1 MDPQALPSLPIV
13 NPATRTDEEIRQSWP
28 CFGMA
33 YSVVDV
39 QCNTDCLLRP
49 RCVARLA
56 LKTCL
61 DTAALD
67 AELGTD
73 LRSIRVAKR
82 VMRGESFETAI
93 GLELQSTQTTDE
105 PEDAPAP
112 APAPSPAPPPTPVVV
127 IASPPE
133 EVVSEA
139 PVSVPETSAPVVHP
153 KTKGRAKASVSVKA
167 PSVPAPKPPKK
178 PDPVP
183 PPSSPPKVEKAVPA
197 VKASKA
203 KAPKKAPGRPKEGT
217 VMTTATATK
226 PKKKAPAVKAKKT
239 PSVKRVVR
247 DVDESAAFD
256 RERLKS
262 AFVAALKDKQKL
274 PDVMY
279 KGAVVAG
286 PVVDLSGKV
295 YRAAGR
301 AWPTLTEY
309 VAHFAGTKDYDGRS
323 YCAYSVP
330 RFFRPEASTER
341 AAVRNKKKQ
350 ESKVKAATKTA
361 KVTTAAKPA
370 GKKTAAKKAPAKKAK
385 AKKKSKAK

>member
-1 MDPQALPSLPIV
+1 MDSQALPSLPII
-13 NPATRTDEEIRQSWP
+13 NPATRTDEEIMQSWP

-33 YSVVDV
+33 YSLTDV

-56 LKTCL
+56 LKTWPEHKAEHGL
-61 DTAALD
+61 DAGALD

-82 VMRGESFETAI
+82 VMRGEPFETAI
-93 GLELQSTQTTDE
+93 VTELQSASATDE
-105 PEDAPAP
+105 PEEPKPVPAP
-112 APAPSPAPPPTPVVV
+112 VLPLPVVAAAPPPEV
-127 IASPPE
+127 
-133 EVVSEA
+133 VVSEA
-139 PVSVPETSAPVVHP
+139 VALIPETSAPVVHP
-153 KTKGRAKASVSVKA
+153 KAKGVGKKTVVSAKAPVLPV
-167 PSVPAPKPPKK
+167 PKPPKK
-178 PDPVP
+178 PDPV
-183 PPSSPPKVEKAVPA
+183 SPPAPPAKPAKVEKQKALA
-197 VKASKA
+197 AKASKEA
-203 KAPKKAPGRPKEGT
+203 KTLGRPKEGT
-217 VMTTATATK
+217 MTTATVTTK
-226 PKKKAPAVKAKKT
+226 AKKKAPTAKPKKAA
-239 PSVKRVVR
+239 PVKRALR
-247 DVDESAAFD
+247 DPDEHAAFD

-262 AFVAALKDKQKL
+262 SFVAALKDKQKL

-286 PVVDLSGKV
+286 PTVDFSGKV

-301 AWPTLTEY
+301 TWPTLTEY
-309 VAHFAGTKDYDGRS
+309 VAHIAGTKDYDGRM

-350 ESKVKAATKTA
+350 ELKVKTATKTA
-361 KVTTAAKPA
+361 KVTKSAKA
-370 GKKTAAKKAPAKKAK
+370 SSKKVPAKK